1 MSIIINNRD
10 QISPLRIVNLSSN
23 NLNDKKSKA
32 RIDALKKMGIIVN
45 V

>member
-1 MSIIINNRD
+1 MIKNRD
-10 QISPLRIVNLSSN
+10 KISPLRIVNMSFN
-23 NLNDKKSKA
+23 NLNDKKSKT